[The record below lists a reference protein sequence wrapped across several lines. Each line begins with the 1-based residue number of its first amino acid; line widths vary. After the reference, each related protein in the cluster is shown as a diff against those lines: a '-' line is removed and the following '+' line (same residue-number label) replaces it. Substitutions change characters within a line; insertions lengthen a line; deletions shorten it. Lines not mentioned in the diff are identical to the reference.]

1 MSEHDSLPG
10 NWEQKFDR
18 TIYDP
23 IMNRE
28 YTRIAYT
35 HTDQNLT
42 LRITDVQEPNS
53 FGGWGYFVR
62 VNGTEPAELGLVE
75 DLEDAKSIAFEY
87 MEAQSSQIP
96 SVEA

>member
-1 MSEHDSLPG
+1 MTDHDSLPD

-18 TIYDP
+18 MIYDP

-35 HTDQNLT
+35 HTDRDLT

-62 VNGTEPAELGLVE
+62 VNGTEPMELGLVE

-87 MEAQSSQIP
+87 MEAQSAQTP